1 MFESPQQQVPDSKV
15 GVWIGV
21 AIVVVIAVG
30 LFVYVSRKP
39 GPNAPGG
46 AVSTASMSTVP
57 AGSTVAGA
65 DPAKDLRFVDVKM
78 AKDYTGTTAQWLVDM
93 RNDSSTYTYSNIGY
107 ETTYIGANNNVL
119 LVNHGKM
126 NLTLGPGEDQ
136 STQIRDALYP
146 DGTAIYRIK
155 VTGASSS
162 R

>member
-15 GVWIGV
+15 GIWIGV
-21 AIVVVIAVG
+21 AIVAVVAIA

-39 GPNAPGG
+39 NRNAPGG
-46 AVSTASMSTVP
+46 ALSAASMGSVP
-57 AGSTVAGA
+57 AGASAPGA

-93 RNDSSTYTYSNIGY
+93 RNESPTYTYSNIGY

-146 DGTAIYRIK
+146 DGTATYRIR